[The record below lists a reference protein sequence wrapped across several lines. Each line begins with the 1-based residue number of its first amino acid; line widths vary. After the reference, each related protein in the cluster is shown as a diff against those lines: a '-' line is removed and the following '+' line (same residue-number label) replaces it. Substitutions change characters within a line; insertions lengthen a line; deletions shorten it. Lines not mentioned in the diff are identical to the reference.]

1 MMKGTGMRVLHVG
14 KFYPPFPGG
23 MENFMGDLLP
33 ALERRG
39 VTTAALV
46 HHHEFGKRTNSVRD
60 REERIDRVPSYGN
73 FLYTPVSP
81 GFPLALKRVIR
92 AFRPH
97 ILHLHVPN
105 TSAFWVMAI
114 PAAARIPWVVQW
126 QSDIVRSVFDR
137 RLAVAYNL
145 YRPLEQRLLGRAA
158 VIVSSSLRYL
168 ESSEPLSPWR
178 GKCRVVPLG
187 IDGNRLCRPD
197 REQVRW
203 AEESVWHRG
212 CARILS
218 VGRLTYYKGHEILIQ
233 AASHMPDVH
242 VVIVGQ
248 GDRKKHLKQRIAELG
263 LDRRVTLQ
271 GFVPDHQIRA
281 LLATCDMFCLPSI
294 ERTEAFGLVIL
305 EAMGYEKPVVA
316 SDVEGS
322 GMGWIVRHGETG
334 FLVPPGNP
342 RAMADALSF
351 LTGNP
356 DVRRRMSQAALERFD
371 SDFHIDRVAREI
383 HAMYED
389 VLSSRET

>member
-1 MMKGTGMRVLHVG
+1 
-14 KFYPPFPGG
+14 

-46 HHHEFGKRTNSVRD
+46 HNHEFGRRKCPGRD
-60 REERIDRVPSYGN
+60 WEERIDRVPSYGK

-81 GFPLALKRVIR
+81 GFPLALTR
-92 AFRPH
+92 AVRSFRPH
-97 ILHLHVPN
+97 ILHLHLPN

-126 QSDIVRSVFDR
+126 QSDIVKSVFDR
-137 RLAVAYNL
+137 RLAFAYNL

-158 VIVSSSLRYL
+158 AIVSSSLRYL

-187 IDGNRLCRPD
+187 IDGKRLCKPD
-197 REQVRW
+197 REHVRW
-203 AEESVWHRG
+203 AEEEVWHRG

-218 VGRLTYYKGHEILIQ
+218 IGRLTYYKGHEILIQ
-233 AASHMPDVH
+233 AASRMPDAH
-242 VVIVGQ
+242 VLIVGQ

-263 LDRRVTLQ
+263 LGQRVTLQ

-281 LLATCDMFCLPSI
+281 LLSSCDMFCLPSI

-316 SDVEGS
+316 ADVEGS
-322 GMGWIVRHGETG
+322 GMGWVVRHGETG
-334 FLVPPGNP
+334 YLVPPGDP
-342 RAMADALSF
+342 VAMAEALRF
-351 LTGNP
+351 LAGNP
-356 DVRRRMSQAALERFD
+356 DLRKRMSRAALERFD
-371 SDFHIDRVAREI
+371 ADFHIDRVAQEI
-383 HAMYED
+383 HAVYGD
-389 VLSSRET
+389 VLSSRGA

>member
-1 MMKGTGMRVLHVG
+1 MSGSFDRVRVLIV
-14 KFYPPFPGG
+14 
-23 MENFMGDLLP
+23 EDN
-33 ALERRG
+33 
-39 VTTAALV
+39 
-46 HHHEFGKRTNSVRD
+46 
-60 REERIDRVPSYGN
+60 
-73 FLYTPVSP
+73 
-81 GFPLALKRVIR
+81 
-92 AFRPH
+92 PH
-97 ILHLHVPN
+97 MSKIL
-105 TSAFWVMAI
+105 
-114 PAAARIPWVVQW
+114 
-126 QSDIVRSVFDR
+126 
-137 RLAVAYNL
+137 
-145 YRPLEQRLLGRAA
+145 
-158 VIVSSSLRYL
+158 
-168 ESSEPLSPWR
+168 
-178 GKCRVVPLG
+178 
-187 IDGNRLCRPD
+187 
-197 REQVRW
+197 
-203 AEESVWHRG
+203 
-212 CARILS
+212 
-218 VGRLTYYKGHEILIQ
+218 
-233 AASHMPDVH
+233 
-242 VVIVGQ
+242 
-248 GDRKKHLKQRIAELG
+248 
-263 LDRRVTLQ
+263 RVTLQ